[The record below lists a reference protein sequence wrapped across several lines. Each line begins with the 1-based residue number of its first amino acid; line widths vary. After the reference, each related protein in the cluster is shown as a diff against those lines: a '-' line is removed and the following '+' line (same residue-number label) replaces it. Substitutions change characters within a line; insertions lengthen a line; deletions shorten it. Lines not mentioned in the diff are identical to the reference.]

1 MLHNTLHIQSNN
13 YNASTNTPALATTTG
28 YNDNIFQVT
37 TQGIQAI
44 NGVSSFCGVGDEVI
58 VSNAVSQFYVVLPVQ
73 YNAATSAV
81 GALAVTITQL
91 QQIGRIITISVAGTQ
106 TINGVSTAMV
116 VGQAW
121 EYNGD
126 EWLNISNPFATQAQC
141 FEVNPS
147 VTTTVTSNL
156 MNFQQQGVSAV
167 LYPLVSKMQQTV
179 SVKDFGAVGDG
190 VADDTTA
197 IINALAAAAQ
207 ILFPSG
213 TYAVS
218 SSINIV
224 SNKNITFQRGAKIIP
239 LLDNLT
245 IFISSDAYFSEMY
258 NIQINGN
265 GKAGIKAFD
274 LTNFRINAVLYK
286 PLITN
291 CDTGIKLNSGC
302 WDLVIDQPTFITVD
316 KPMQVQI
323 YGGGTQIRFPSID
336 GFGEVGID
344 ISGTPGKDTYAVFI
358 IGGYAQNGGI
368 GVRDNAYRTILH
380 GMNFEDCSMADVWLG
395 SASIGFSAR
404 DCQHFNAPI
413 TSVARYVARG
423 ARIAYIDNPLKTYN
437 NSRPLFDFDSSCQGC
452 RQNTIVDP
460 LGSFN
465 LPVGITNGLSSA
477 AFYETGTFTP
487 VVAGSVAAGTGTY
500 TSQSGFYTRMGNT
513 VTFSF
518 GVTWTSHTG
527 TGNIGVLNMPFLGFN
542 IGGGTFPC
550 EVFSIATVKP
560 YCTPVSNNTMG
571 LRDVSGAGALSLV
584 SMAGAGGVMCSG
596 TLILI

>member
-1 MLHNTLHIQSNN
+1 MASVLKLRRGNRIQNN
-13 YNASTNTPALATTTG
+13 VFTG
-28 YNDNIFQVT
+28 AEGELSYD
-37 TQGIQAI
+37 
-44 NGVSSFCGVGDEVI
+44 
-58 VSNAVSQFYVVLPVQ
+58 
-73 YNAATSAV
+73 
-81 GALAVTITQL
+81 
-91 QQIGRIITISVAGTQ
+91 
-106 TINGVSTAMV
+106 STAKKIRV
-116 VGQAW
+116 HDGITLGGKILAS
-121 EYNGD
+121 E
-126 EWLNISNPFATQAQC
+126 I
-141 FEVNPS
+141 
-147 VTTTVTSNL
+147 
-156 MNFQQQGVSAV
+156 
-167 LYPLVSKMQQTV
+167 V

-190 VADDTTA
+190 VADDTNA

-207 ILFPSG
+207 IIFPAG

-245 IFISSDAYFSEMY
+245 IFISSVAYFSELY
-258 NIQINGN
+258 NIQIDGN
-265 GKAGIKAFD
+265 SKAGIKAFD

-291 CDTGIKLNSGC
+291 CDTGIQLNQGC
-302 WDLVIDQPTFITVD
+302 WDLVVDQPTFRTVD
-316 KPMQVQI
+316 KPMQLQI

-380 GMNFEDCSMADVWLG
+380 GMNFEGCSMADVWLG

-423 ARIAYIDNPLKTYN
+423 ARIAYIDNPLKTYD

-452 RQNTIVDP
+452 QQNTIVDP

-487 VVAGSVAAGTGTY
+487 VIAGSGAAGTGTY

-542 IGGGTFPC
+542 IGEGTFPC

-560 YCTPVSNNTMG
+560 YCAPVSNNTMG
-571 LRDVSGAGALSLV
+571 LRDVSGAGVLSLV

-596 TLILI
+596 TLILA